1 MNEPATRAREWL
13 VLLNS
18 GRASAAQRA
27 EAEAWRQ
34 ASAANA
40 EAWNRAQR
48 LWGLIGELGSSAAA
62 VDPAPLPAP
71 RRRSR
76 LGWAAP
82 LAAAAC
88 LVIAL
93 WLPQERWV
101 GWYADIHTGAGQLRE
116 VALEDGSILMLN
128 GNTALDW
135 DMHGGERHVRL
146 YQGQADFQVAKDAE
160 HPFVIQAGPARIRV
174 TGTRFDV
181 NYSGDRVLLSV
192 TEGRVEASQDGQP
205 AVAVTAQQQVLW
217 QHGVLQAVRPLDASQ
232 ALAWQRGR
240 LVFRSRPLEEVFAE
254 LARYQ
259 DGRVL
264 FLDDQA
270 RRLAV
275 TGVFSR
281 QQPQAVFDAIEATLP
296 VRLTR
301 LPGLLLVSAKGAQ
314 DPAR

>member
-1 MNEPATRAREWL
+1 MNEPAARAREWL

-27 EAEAWRQ
+27 QAEAWRQ

-40 EAWNRAQR
+40 EAWSRAQS
-48 LWGLIGELGSSAAA
+48 LWGLLGELGSSAAS
-62 VDPAPLPAP
+62 VDPAPLPAA

-76 LGWAAP
+76 LAWAAP

-101 GWYADIHTGAGQLRE
+101 GWYADIHTSAGQLRE

-128 GNTALDW
+128 GNTAMDW
-135 DMHGGERHVRL
+135 DMRTGERRVRL

-160 HPFVIQAGPARIRV
+160 HPFIIQAGPARIRV

-192 TEGRVEASQDGQP
+192 SEGRVEASQEGLP

-217 QHGVLQAVRPLDASQ
+217 KNGVLQAVEPLDASQ

-240 LVFRSRPLEEVFAE
+240 LVFKSQPLEEVFAE
-254 LARYQ
+254 LARYR

-264 FLDDQA
+264 FLDEQS

-281 QQPQAVFDAIEATLP
+281 QQPQAVFDAVEATLP
-296 VRLTR
+296 VKLTR
-301 LPGLLLVSAKGAQ
+301 LPGLLLVSAKAP
-314 DPAR
+314 DSEPR